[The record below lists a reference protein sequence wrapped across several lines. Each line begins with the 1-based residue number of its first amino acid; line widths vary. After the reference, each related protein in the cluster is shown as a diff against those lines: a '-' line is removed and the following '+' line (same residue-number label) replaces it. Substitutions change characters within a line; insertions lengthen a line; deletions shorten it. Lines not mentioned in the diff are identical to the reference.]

1 MGMCGTRENNI
12 RSHPF
17 FFEMVQVSSP
27 NIVIVAKKV
36 IKQVGSHLQWTEL
49 QGLQMSTSIS
59 AGVDD

>member
-1 MGMCGTRENNI
+1 
-12 RSHPF
+12 
-17 FFEMVQVSSP
+17 MVQVSSP

-36 IKQVGSHLQWTEL
+36 LKQVGSHLQWTEL